1 MQHFRVQR
9 IRAGGKLYGTG
20 SCDSDNLG
28 WLRAEASGDC
38 GSDHGRRN
46 DERSFRKLGS
56 CSIDVGWD
64 EMELYDCYAVTGTS
78 AEVNGAF
85 TGYILCT
92 PDELE
97 YLIDCMSGDTPVK
110 RDNEYVST
118 VWTAASGLDSLL
130 NKDSSDQAKTAD
142 NSWGLTTDPSG
153 LNTWAYDQG
162 TTTPLYSYG
171 YWANGGVAI
180 SYDLTLPA
188 GKHVVMLGGYDFW
201 SGRNMDVYYSVDGG
215 EKELLCELA
224 VNHDTGSMAQG
235 TITLTE
241 DAVVT
246 ISVENGGRRR
256 SGTGM
261 DFC

>member
-1 MQHFRVQR
+1 MTMED
-9 IRAGGKLYGTG
+9 GTTKEV
-20 SCDSDNLG
+20 SVSWDLG
-28 WLRAEASGDC
+28 
-38 GSDHGRRN
+38 
-46 DERSFRKLGS
+46 
-56 CSIDVGWD
+56 SIDVGWD

-97 YLIDCMSGDTPVK
+97 YLIDCLSGDTPVK

-171 YWANGGVAI
+171 YWANSDVDI
-180 SYDLTLPA
+180 TYDPDT
-188 GKHVVMLGGYDFW
+188 
-201 SGRNMDVYYSVDGG
+201 SGR
-215 EKELLCELA
+215 
-224 VNHDTGSMAQG
+224 
-235 TITLTE
+235 
-241 DAVVT
+241 
-246 ISVENGGRRR
+246 
-256 SGTGM
+256 
-261 DFC
+261 